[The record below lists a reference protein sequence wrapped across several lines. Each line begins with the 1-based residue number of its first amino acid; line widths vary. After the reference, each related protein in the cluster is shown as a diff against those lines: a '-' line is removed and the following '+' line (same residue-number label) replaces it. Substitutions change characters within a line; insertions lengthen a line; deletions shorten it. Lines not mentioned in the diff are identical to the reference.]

1 MTSSL
6 QKFSQYVR
14 YQRQK
19 NGWTQLE
26 LSIKVFKKPNYEFI
40 SRLERGSLAGI
51 TFTTADKIL
60 FELGGEMEFTKF
72 KN

>member
-6 QKFSQYVR
+6 QKFGIYIR
-14 YQRQK
+14 HLRQE

-40 SRLERGSLAGI
+40 SRLERGSLSGI

-60 FELGGEMEFTKF
+60 FELGCEMDFSKF